1 MENEQAPRTG
11 GLPVRGR
18 AQTGAQSGE
27 LAPLRTYERDV
38 EEILHGENISLSK
51 IALAESVKRRA
62 APLSLRGQGSPS
74 LLASPT
80 RIPMPQAAARGAGSP
95 LWSAQQGAGDGR
107 GFRSLLL
114 FGIPIG
120 LALGAIGLAWYLWGD
135 AGSGETTVPFEPK
148 ITEAENAGVILSGE
162 RRAAFIKRVRDE
174 SAKTQVPLGEF
185 RIIPLKK
192 KTGEETEPLAFTE
205 LLGAVEAG
213 APPALVRALEP
224 VPLFGIHGIRGN
236 QPFLLFSVT
245 SYDHAFDGMLL
256 WEKEILQDIG
266 LVFGVDSRALLNAPA
281 STTAE
286 TLARRL
292 SFRDVVVRN
301 KDIRAVFDAAG
312 RIIFLYSFLDK
323 QSLLITTNEDT
334 FRALLLKVSKGRIR

>member
-1 MENEQAPRTG
+1 M
-11 GLPVRGR
+11 GR
-18 AQTGAQSGE
+18 VV
-27 LAPLRTYERDV
+27 L
-38 EEILHGENISLSK
+38 
-51 IALAESVKRRA
+51 
-62 APLSLRGQGSPS
+62 
-74 LLASPT
+74 
-80 RIPMPQAAARGAGSP
+80 
-95 LWSAQQGAGDGR
+95 
-107 GFRSLLL
+107 
-114 FGIPIG
+114 
-120 LALGAIGLAWYLWGD
+120 
-135 AGSGETTVPFEPK
+135 
-148 ITEAENAGVILSGE
+148 
-162 RRAAFIKRVRDE
+162 IKCVRDE

-205 LLGAVEAG
+205 LLGALEAS